1 MTAYKV
7 TSITVAVRHLNIYI
21 LDSYSTHL
29 ISKCCIS
36 LQGMPYVE
44 ELAEKAGEGS
54 GAFLQKKVTSMH
66 VHVYALQLHVCS
78 YKETRMVWT
87 LFTF

>member
-1 MTAYKV
+1 
-7 TSITVAVRHLNIYI
+7 
-21 LDSYSTHL
+21 
-29 ISKCCIS
+29 
-36 LQGMPYVE
+36 MPYVE

-66 VHVYALQLHVCS
+66 VCTPVACMYM

-87 LFTF
+87 LFTFFFKLSSAKVTTAVELIHLA